1 MTTVNTKDAYENI
14 GLSTKAKSSAKELT
28 PQDQFL
34 QLMLAQLKNQD
45 PFKPMENGEFLTQMA
60 QFESAAGIKDLQKSM
75 DNIADALQS
84 NQALQAS
91 SLVGKSAMVL
101 NGLNVL
107 DAEGMRGAIDLSQ
120 SSGRVVL
127 SIEDMKG
134 QLVKRV
140 ELGPQPAGLFKF
152 AWDGTDMSGNPMPQG
167 VYKVSA
173 EAWHGSKAEAAS
185 TYAVSSVDSVN
196 IGRSGEGI
204 SLNLTGLGSWGLND
218 VKQVL

>member
-1 MTTVNTKDAYENI
+1 MTTVNTKDVYENI
-14 GLSTKAKSSAKELT
+14 GLSTKPKSTAKEMSA
-28 PQDQFL
+28 QDQFL

-75 DNIADALQS
+75 DSIAVALQS

-91 SLVGKSAMVL
+91 SLVGKSAMVP

-107 DAEGMRGAIDLSQ
+107 GSAGMRGGIELDQ

-127 SIEDMKG
+127 SIEDKAG

-140 ELGPQPAGLFKF
+140 ELGPQQAGLFTF
-152 AWDGTDMSGNPMPQG
+152 TWDGTDMSGKAMPHG
-167 VYKVSA
+167 VYKIKA
-173 EAWHGSKAEAAS
+173 EAWHGTKAEAAR
-185 TYAVSSVDSVN
+185 TFAISSVDSVN

-204 SLNLTGLGSWGLND
+204 SLNLTGLGSWSLDN